1 MSRVQVPVGMHVFH
15 IKSIVFTQFTF
26 KLNSINILK
35 EGVHEPWNRNMMKIV
50 IPNVIVLTQFTFKLN
65 SINTINEGIHDSG
78 TEI

>member
-15 IKSIVFTQFTF
+15 INSMVFTQFTF

-35 EGVHEPWNRNMMKIV
+35 EGVYEPWNRNMMKIV